1 MNRARIARF
10 PHLDRV
16 PWEKGR
22 WSSCW
27 NPFLKP
33 SIGQLANSDFAISR
47 TSRDRSS

>member
-1 MNRARIARF
+1 MNRARIALF

-16 PWEKGR
+16 LWEKGR

-33 SIGQLANSDFAISR
+33 SIGQFGELRF
-47 TSRDRSS
+47 RD